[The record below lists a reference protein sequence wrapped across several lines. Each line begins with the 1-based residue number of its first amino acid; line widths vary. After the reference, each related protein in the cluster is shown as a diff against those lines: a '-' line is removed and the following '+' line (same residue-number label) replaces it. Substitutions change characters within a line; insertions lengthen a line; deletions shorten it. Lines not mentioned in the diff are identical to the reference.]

1 MTPRPN
7 NVHERLAD
15 GERPAPGSDRAFGA
29 AFAIVFA
36 VVGAVAWI
44 RGGAPTAWPFVVSG
58 AFLVAALLTP
68 ELLTPLNKIWFKVAS
83 LLRLII
89 SPIALALLF
98 YGVFAP
104 TGAALRLLR
113 RDPLRLRRDPNAE
126 SYWIAREPPG
136 PDSESMR
143 RQY

>member
-1 MTPRPN
+1 MTPRSN
-7 NVHERLAD
+7 DIHERLA
-15 GERPAPGSDRAFGA
+15 GGGRPARGSDRAFGA
-29 AFAIVFA
+29 AFAVVFA
-36 VVGAVAWI
+36 VIGAVAWI
-44 RGGAPTAWPFVVSG
+44 RGGAPPAWLFVVSG
-58 AFLVAALLTP
+58 AFLAAALLTP

-83 LLRLII
+83 LLHRIV

-98 YGVFAP
+98 YGAFAP

-136 PDSESMR
+136 PDRESMR
-143 RQY
+143 RQW